1 MRSLVRQPR
10 PPARSR
16 HGSAVAAACTPMP
29 AAGEVVLEVL
39 GARRLFAGGRGL
51 DGAALR
57 LRRGEV
63 YALLGPNGAGKTS
76 LVRAICGRLR
86 LEAGEVWLLG
96 GDPRRDRS
104 LRRRLGLVPQ
114 EIALYPDLT
123 VRENLALF
131 ARLAGLPRR
140 QVAAAVAEGL
150 DWATLGD
157 RAESPVGTLSGG
169 QKRRANLA
177 AGALHRPDV
186 LLLDEPT
193 VGVDP
198 AARERLHAML
208 RDLRSRGTAIL
219 LATHD
224 LDQATEL
231 ADRIGILVDGRVA
244 VEGTL
249 AQLVADAFA
258 GRRELSVRL
267 AREPDATAAVVLAAE
282 GLRAGREA
290 REWSGSV
297 DADLAQLPEL
307 GRRLGA
313 AGVPVAEVRLREP
326 GLRGV
331 FFRVAGRELDA

>member
-1 MRSLVRQPR
+1 ML
-10 PPARSR
+10 
-16 HGSAVAAACTPMP
+16 

-51 DGAALR
+51 DGADLR
-57 LRRGEV
+57 LLGGEI

-76 LVRAICGRLR
+76 LVRAVCGRLR
-86 LEAGEVWLLG
+86 LEAGEVRLLG

-114 EIALYPDLT
+114 EIALYPDLS

-140 QVAAAVAEGL
+140 EVRAAVAEGL
-150 DWATLGD
+150 AWATLDD
-157 RAESPVGTLSGG
+157 RADSLVGTLSGG
-169 QKRRANLA
+169 QRRRANLA

-208 RDLRSRGTAIL
+208 RELRARGTAIL

-244 VEGTL
+244 AEGTL
-249 AQLVADAFA
+249 QRLVATAFG
-258 GRRELSVRL
+258 GRRELSVQL
-267 AREPDATAAVVLAAE
+267 AREPDAAAAAALAAE
-282 GLRAGREA
+282 GLRAGRQA
-290 REWSGSV
+290 REWSGRV
-297 DADLAQLPEL
+297 EGDLASLPEF
-307 GRRLGA
+307 GRRMAA

-331 FFRVAGRELDA
+331 YFHVAGRELDA

>member
-1 MRSLVRQPR
+1 
-10 PPARSR
+10 
-16 HGSAVAAACTPMP
+16 
-29 AAGEVVLEVL
+29 
-39 GARRLFAGGRGL
+39 
-51 DGAALR
+51 
-57 LRRGEV
+57 
-63 YALLGPNGAGKTS
+63 
-76 LVRAICGRLR
+76 
-86 LEAGEVWLLG
+86 
-96 GDPRRDRS
+96 
-104 LRRRLGLVPQ
+104 
-114 EIALYPDLT
+114 
-123 VRENLALF
+123 
-131 ARLAGLPRR
+131 
-140 QVAAAVAEGL
+140 VAAAVAEGL

-169 QKRRANLA
+169 QRRRANLA

-208 RDLRSRGTAIL
+208 RDLRARGTAIL

-231 ADRIGILVDGRVA
+231 GRPYRHPRRRPRRRGGHA
-244 VEGTL
+244 RAAGRRRL
-249 AQLVADAFA
+249 A

-267 AREPDATAAVVLAAE
+267 AQEPDATATAALAAE
-282 GLRAGREA
+282 GLRARREA

-307 GRRLGA
+307 GRRLAA

-326 GLRGV
+326 GCAASSFASPAGNRRVSGVVFRAMALGFARDRAALAMSLALPVVVFLVFAAIFSGASGEQLRV
-331 FFRVAGRELDA
+331 KVALADEVRSDETGRLARALARDPAVELVGRDLAPDAVASAYARESPTSA

>member
-1 MRSLVRQPR
+1 V
-10 PPARSR
+10 PA
-16 HGSAVAAACTPMP
+16 T
-29 AAGEVVLEVL
+29 GEVVLEVH
-39 GARRLFAGGRGL
+39 GARRLFARGRGL
-51 DGAALR
+51 DGAALC
-57 LRRGEV
+57 LRGGEI

-86 LEAGEVWLLG
+86 LDAGEVRLLG

-104 LRRRLGLVPQ
+104 LRRQLGLVPQ

-140 QVAAAVAEGL
+140 EVRAAVAEGL
-150 DWATLGD
+150 DWATLAD
-157 RAESPVGTLSGG
+157 RADSPVGTLSGG
-169 QKRRANLA
+169 QRRRANLA
-177 AGALHRPDV
+177 AGALHRPQV

-208 RDLRSRGTAIL
+208 RELRARGTAIL

-231 ADRIGILVDGRVA
+231 ADRVGILVDGRVA
-244 VEGTL
+244 AEGTL
-249 AQLVADAFA
+249 AQLVAGAFG
-258 GRRELSVRL
+258 GRRELRVRL
-267 AREPDATAAVVLAAE
+267 AREPDEAAAAALGAE

-290 REWSGSV
+290 HEWSGPV
-297 DADLAQLPEL
+297 EGDLAGLPEL

-331 FFRVAGRELDA
+331 FFHVAGRELDE

>member
-1 MRSLVRQPR
+1 VP
-10 PPARSR
+10 
-16 HGSAVAAACTPMP
+16 T
-29 AAGEVVLEVL
+29 AGEVMLEVR

-51 DGAALR
+51 DGTELR
-57 LRRGEV
+57 LRGGEI

-86 LEAGEVWLLG
+86 LDAGEIWLLG

-123 VRENLALF
+123 VRENLVLF

-140 QVAAAVAEGL
+140 EVGAAVGEGL
-150 DWATLGD
+150 DWATLAD
-157 RAESPVGTLSGG
+157 RAESPVCTLSGG
-169 QKRRANLA
+169 QRRRANLA
-177 AGALHRPDV
+177 AGALHRPQV

-208 RDLRSRGTAIL
+208 RELRARGTAIL

-244 VEGTL
+244 AEGTL
-249 AQLVADAFA
+249 AQLVAGAFG
-258 GRRELSVRL
+258 GRRELRVRL
-267 AREPDATAAVVLAAE
+267 AREPDEAAAAALAVE

-290 REWSGSV
+290 HEWSGPV
-297 DADLAQLPEL
+297 EGDLALLPEL

-313 AGVPVAEVRLREP
+313 AGVPVAEVALREP

-331 FFRVAGRELDA
+331 FFHVAGRELDA

>member
-1 MRSLVRQPR
+1 V
-10 PPARSR
+10 
-16 HGSAVAAACTPMP
+16 P

-39 GARRLFAGGRGL
+39 GAHRHFAGERGL
-51 DGAALR
+51 DGAGLCLR
-57 LRRGEV
+57 GGEI

-86 LEAGEVWLLG
+86 LDAGEVRLLG

-131 ARLAGLPRR
+131 ARLAGLPHREVR
-140 QVAAAVAEGL
+140 AAVAEGL
-150 DWATLGD
+150 AWATLSD
-157 RAESPVGTLSGG
+157 RADSPVGTLSGG
-169 QKRRANLA
+169 QRRRANLA
-177 AGALHRPDV
+177 AGALHGPEV

-193 VGVDP
+193 AGVDP
-198 AARERLHAML
+198 AAREHLHAML
-208 RDLRSRGTAIL
+208 RELRVRGTAIL

-244 VEGTL
+244 AEGTL
-249 AQLVADAFA
+249 EQLVAEVFR

-267 AREPDATAAVVLAAE
+267 AREPNGGTTAALAAE
-282 GLRAGREA
+282 GLHAGREA

-297 DADLAQLPEL
+297 DGDLDALPEL
-307 GRRLGA
+307 GRRLAA

-331 FFRVAGRELDA
+331 FFHVAGRELDA

>member
-1 MRSLVRQPR
+1 VL
-10 PPARSR
+10 
-16 HGSAVAAACTPMP
+16 
-29 AAGEVVLEVL
+29 AAGEVVLEVI

-51 DGAALR
+51 DGAELR
-57 LRRGEV
+57 LRGGEI

-86 LEAGEVWLLG
+86 LDAGEVRLLG
-96 GDPRRDRS
+96 GDPRRERS

-114 EIALYPDLT
+114 EIALYPDLS

-140 QVAAAVAEGL
+140 EVRAAVAEGL
-150 DWATLGD
+150 AWATLDD
-157 RAESPVGTLSGG
+157 RADSLVGTLSGG
-169 QKRRANLA
+169 QRRRANLA
-177 AGALHRPDV
+177 AGALHRPEV

-198 AARERLHAML
+198 AAREHLHAML
-208 RDLRSRGTAIL
+208 RELRARGTAIL

-244 VEGTL
+244 AEGTL
-249 AQLVADAFA
+249 EQLVASATG
-258 GRRELSVRL
+258 GRRELSVQL
-267 AREPDATAAVVLAAE
+267 ARDPDAAASAALAAE

-290 REWSGSV
+290 REWSGPV
-297 DADLAQLPEL
+297 AGDLASLPEL
-307 GRRLGA
+307 GRRMAA
-313 AGVPVAEVRLREP
+313 AGVAVAEVRLREP

-331 FFRVAGRELDA
+331 YFHVAGRELDA